1 MCVSVRTRDCVSD
14 QSSVWIGLDGD
25 KSHVN
30 ECLEKSHVPQEE

>member
-1 MCVSVRTRDCVSD
+1 MCVSVRTRHCVND

-30 ECLEKSHVPQEE
+30 ECLEKSNVLLKE